1 MKLKLSGLN
10 LCERDI
16 ESVSKRVTGAKTRDA
31 TASKNTALL
40 SAYSCDCYPDVPQP
54 QNVSLGQ
61 RLTGLGEEIRRFH
74 TTRPAGEPGD
84 CVRRGNSM
92 IRKETSTL

>member
-54 QNVSLGQ
+54 QNVSLGH